1 MEIIKSMKNKRGTD
15 LRIKIKKL
23 KDKFINDLSELE
35 NEIVQSYENAP
46 KDDKFNI
53 NQLYIAI
60 REVDAIKQ
68 IICSFDIV
76 KEKKAVACSII
87 TGIFTEKETEIFKL
101 LIKGHTAQ
109 YIADKLFIS
118 KRTVETHFKNML
130 IKISEN
136 KMFAD
141 IIKNSKQFKEFEN
154 KNGDAILR
162 KPEKLL
168 KFLYEIFSS

>member
-1 MEIIKSMKNKRGTD
+1 MKYKRGAD
-15 LRIKIKKL
+15 LRIKFKHL
-23 KDKFINDLSELE
+23 KDKFISDLSELE
-35 NEIVQSYENAP
+35 SEIVQSYENAP
-46 KDDKFNI
+46 KDDNFNI
-53 NQLYIAI
+53 NELYIAI

-68 IICSFDIV
+68 TICNFNV
-76 KEKKAVACSII
+76 EKEKKVVACSII
-87 TGIFTEKETEIFKL
+87 TGNFTKKETEIFKL

-130 IKISEN
+130 IKISED

-141 IIKNSKQFKEFEN
+141 TIRNSKQFKEFEN
-154 KNGDAILR
+154 KKGDTILR

-168 KFLYEIFSS
+168 KFLYEIVSS